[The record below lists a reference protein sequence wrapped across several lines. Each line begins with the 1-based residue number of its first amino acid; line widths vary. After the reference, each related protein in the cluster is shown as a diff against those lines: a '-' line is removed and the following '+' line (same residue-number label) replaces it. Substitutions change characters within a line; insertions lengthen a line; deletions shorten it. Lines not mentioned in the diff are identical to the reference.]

1 VIARPTPTE
10 YAPYYESYVA
20 RVPRGDILEHLA
32 RGIDDTMRL
41 LENVDEDTALI
52 RYAQGKWSVKGVVGH
67 VCDTE
72 RVYSYRALRFARGD
86 ATALPGFDQDDYVS
100 RGSFD
105 SRPLGE
111 ILDELRAVRAA
122 SIALFAGLAPEAFA
136 RTGKANGLDFTVR
149 AIPFIIAGHEL
160 HHVGVITERYLPLR
174 RQPGTRA

>member
-1 VIARPTPTE
+1 
-10 YAPYYESYVA
+10 
-20 RVPRGDILEHLA
+20 
-32 RGIDDTMRL
+32 
-41 LENVDEDTALI
+41 
-52 RYAQGKWSVKGVVGH
+52 
-67 VCDTE
+67 
-72 RVYSYRALRFARGD
+72 VYSYRALRFARGD

-105 SRPLGE
+105 SRPLRE